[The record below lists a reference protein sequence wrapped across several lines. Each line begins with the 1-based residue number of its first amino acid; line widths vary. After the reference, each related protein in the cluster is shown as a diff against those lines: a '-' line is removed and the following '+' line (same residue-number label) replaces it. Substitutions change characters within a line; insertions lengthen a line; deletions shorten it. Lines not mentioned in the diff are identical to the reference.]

1 MSKSFITIILLVI
14 SICGASAKSSAALNS
29 SLSTQQLLDSLDS
42 SLGKSAAYT
51 TEKERRISSL
61 RRRLSQTANPE
72 QRFWICRNLVDE
84 YSSYNSDSALHYID
98 ASTAVGRQTGR
109 REWVDEMNLNRA
121 YIYAATGLLSEAE
134 SALNEVDPRQM
145 TPALASEYYNRLLFV
160 LTHKD
165 QYLGKNSLTRPYSER
180 AKAMLDSVSRLMQPS
195 DPQYIWFLAWR
206 SMTDPAKT
214 REAIPVVEKALES
227 STYSTREEA
236 MNAWILSRLYELT
249 GNSDMMMRYLILS
262 AIADVRTSNKE
273 IASLEEISNRL
284 YQSNDL
290 ERANDYI
297 SHCLQLANDYKSRVR
312 VGRLADLQ
320 YHITKAYSQRNDRQ
334 RRKLN
339 VYFIIALVFAAGLA
353 VAMLIL
359 YKQNRRIHRSKTE
372 LDRSNAQLNSKVE
385 ELSQTRRQLKEAND
399 RLEILYRNVRDEAGE
414 LAAGNDA
421 KERYIAD
428 IFAICSDYIS
438 KLDEFRRNIYRKIVA
453 HNFDEVKELTKSH
466 ELSHGE
472 IKELYQNF
480 DSIFLKVYPNF
491 VDDFNTL
498 LRPDERVAMKKP
510 GVLTTE
516 LRIYALVRLG
526 INDSVKIARF
536 LHCSTQSVYNA
547 RMKMRN
553 KSDISK
559 EQFAEAVRRLGKP
572 AF

>member
-1 MSKSFITIILLVI
+1 MSKSFITIILLII

-29 SLSTQQLLDSLDS
+29 GLSTQQLLDSLDS

-51 TEKERRISSL
+51 AEKERRISSL
-61 RRRLSQTANPE
+61 RRRLSQTPNPE

-98 ASTAVGRQTGR
+98 ASTAVARQAGR
-109 REWVDEMNLNRA
+109 REWIDEMNLNRA

-145 TPALASEYYNRLLFV
+145 TPALATEYYNRVLFV

-214 REAIPVVEKALES
+214 REAIPVVEKALANA
-227 STYSTREEA
+227 TYSTREEA
-236 MNAWILSRLYELT
+236 MNAWGLSRLYELT

-339 VYFIIALVFAAGLA
+339 VYFIIALVFAVGLA
-353 VAMLIL
+353 VAMLFL

-399 RLEILYRNVRDEAGE
+399 RLEILYRNMRDEAGE

-428 IFAICSDYIS
+428 IFAICSDYIN

>member
-51 TEKERRISSL
+51 AEKERRISSL

-98 ASTAVGRQTGR
+98 ASTAIGRQTGR

-438 KLDEFRRNIYRKIVA
+438 KLDEFRRNIYRKIVV

>member
-42 SLGKSAAYT
+42 SLGKAAAYT
-51 TEKERRISSL
+51 AEKERRISSL
-61 RRRLSQTANPE
+61 RRRLSQAANPE

-84 YSSYNSDSALHYID
+84 YCSYNSDSALHYID

-526 INDSVKIARF
+526 INGSVKIARF

>member
-1 MSKSFITIILLVI
+1 MSKSFITIILFFI
-14 SICGASAKSSAALNS
+14 SLCGASAKSPAALNS
-29 SLSTQQLLDSLDS
+29 GLTTRELLDSLDS
-42 SLGKSAAYT
+42 SLGKSAGYAA
-51 TEKERRISSL
+51 EKERRISSL
-61 RRRLSQTANPE
+61 RRRLSQTVSPE

-98 ASTAVGRQTGR
+98 ISTAIARQTGR
-109 REWVDEMNLNRA
+109 REWIDEMNLNRA
-121 YIYAATGLLSEAE
+121 YIYAATGLLAEAE
-134 SALNEVDPRQM
+134 STLDEIDPREM
-145 TPALASEYYNRLLFV
+145 TPALATDYYNRVLFV
-160 LTHKD
+160 VTHKD
-165 QYLGKNSLTRPYSER
+165 QYLGKNSLARPYSEH
-180 AKAMLDSVSRLMQPS
+180 AKAMLDSVSRLMHPS

-206 SMTDPAKT
+206 SMTDSVKT
-214 REAIPVVEKALES
+214 REAIPVVEKALEN

-320 YHITKAYSQRNDRQ
+320 YHITKAYSQRNERQ
-334 RRKLN
+334 RHKLN

-353 VAMLIL
+353 VAMLFL

>member
-1 MSKSFITIILLVI
+1 MSKSFITIILFFI
-14 SICGASAKSSAALNS
+14 SLCGASAKSPAALNS
-29 SLSTQQLLDSLDS
+29 GLTTRELLDSLDS
-42 SLGKSAAYT
+42 SLGKSAGYAA
-51 TEKERRISSL
+51 EKERRISSL

-98 ASTAVGRQTGR
+98 ISTAIARQTGR
-109 REWVDEMNLNRA
+109 REWIDEMNLNRA
-121 YIYAATGLLSEAE
+121 YIYAATGLLAEAE
-134 SALNEVDPRQM
+134 STLDEIDPREM
-145 TPALASEYYNRLLFV
+145 TPALATDYYNRVLFV
-160 LTHKD
+160 VTHKD
-165 QYLGKNSLTRPYSER
+165 QYLGKNSLTRPYSEH
-180 AKAMLDSVSRLMQPS
+180 AKAMLDSVSRLMHPS

-206 SMTDPAKT
+206 SMTDSVKT
-214 REAIPVVEKALES
+214 REAIPVVEKALEN

-320 YHITKAYSQRNDRQ
+320 YHITKAYSQRNERQ
-334 RRKLN
+334 RHKLN
-339 VYFIIALVFAAGLA
+339 IYFIIALVFAAGLA
-353 VAMLIL
+353 VAMLFL

>member
-1 MSKSFITIILLVI
+1 MSKSFITIILLII

-29 SLSTQQLLDSLDS
+29 GLSTQQLLDSLDS

-51 TEKERRISSL
+51 AEKERRISSL

-72 QRFWICRNLVDE
+72 QRFWISRNLVDE

-339 VYFIIALVFAAGLA
+339 VYFIIALVFAACLA
-353 VAMLIL
+353 VAMLFL

>member
-29 SLSTQQLLDSLDS
+29 GLSTQQLLDSLDS

-51 TEKERRISSL
+51 AEKERRISSL

-98 ASTAVGRQTGR
+98 ASTAVGRQAGR
-109 REWVDEMNLNRA
+109 REWIDEMNLNRA
-121 YIYAATGLLSEAE
+121 YIYAATGLLAEAE

-145 TPALASEYYNRLLFV
+145 TPALATEYYNRLLFV

-339 VYFIIALVFAAGLA
+339 VYFIIALVFAACLA
-353 VAMLIL
+353 VAMLFL

-491 VDDFNTL
+491 VDDFNIL

>member
-29 SLSTQQLLDSLDS
+29 GLSTQQLLDSLDS

-51 TEKERRISSL
+51 AEKERRISSL

-98 ASTAVGRQTGR
+98 ASTAVGRQAGR
-109 REWVDEMNLNRA
+109 REWIDEMNLNRA
-121 YIYAATGLLSEAE
+121 YIYAATGLLAEAE
-134 SALNEVDPRQM
+134 SALNEVDPLQM
-145 TPALASEYYNRLLFV
+145 TPALATEYYNRLLFV

-214 REAIPVVEKALES
+214 RETIPVVEKALES

-236 MNAWILSRLYELT
+236 MNAWILSRLYELN

-339 VYFIIALVFAAGLA
+339 VYFIIALVFAACLA
-353 VAMLIL
+353 VAMLFL

-385 ELSQTRRQLKEAND
+385 ELSQTRRQLKDAND

>member
-29 SLSTQQLLDSLDS
+29 GLSTQQLLDSLDS

-51 TEKERRISSL
+51 AEKERRISSL

-109 REWVDEMNLNRA
+109 REWIDEMNLNRA

-145 TPALASEYYNRLLFV
+145 TPALATEYYNRLLFV

-339 VYFIIALVFAAGLA
+339 VYFIIALVFATCLA
-353 VAMLIL
+353 VAMLFL

>member
-29 SLSTQQLLDSLDS
+29 GLSTQQLLDSLDS

-51 TEKERRISSL
+51 AEKERRISSL

-98 ASTAVGRQTGR
+98 ASTAVGRQAGR

-121 YIYAATGLLSEAE
+121 YIYAATGLLAEAE

-145 TPALASEYYNRLLFV
+145 TPALATEYYNRLLFV

-339 VYFIIALVFAAGLA
+339 VYFIIALVFAACLA
-353 VAMLIL
+353 VAMLFL

>member
-29 SLSTQQLLDSLDS
+29 GLSTQQLLDSLDS

-51 TEKERRISSL
+51 AEKERRISSL

-109 REWVDEMNLNRA
+109 REWIDEMNLNRA
-121 YIYAATGLLSEAE
+121 YIYAATGLLAEAE

-145 TPALASEYYNRLLFV
+145 TPALATEYYNRLLFV

-236 MNAWILSRLYELT
+236 MNAWILSRLYELN

-339 VYFIIALVFAAGLA
+339 VYFIIALVFAACLA
-353 VAMLIL
+353 VAMLFL

-385 ELSQTRRQLKEAND
+385 ELSQTRRQLKDAND

>member
-29 SLSTQQLLDSLDS
+29 GLSTQQLLDSLDS

-51 TEKERRISSL
+51 AEKERRISSL

-98 ASTAVGRQTGR
+98 ASTAVGRQAGR
-109 REWVDEMNLNRA
+109 REWIDEMNLNRA
-121 YIYAATGLLSEAE
+121 YIYAATGLLAEAE

-145 TPALASEYYNRLLFV
+145 TPALATEYYNRLLFV

-180 AKAMLDSVSRLMQPS
+180 AKAMLDSVSRLMHPS
-195 DPQYIWFLAWR
+195 NPQYIWFLAWR
-206 SMTDPAKT
+206 SMTDSVKT
-214 REAIPVVEKALES
+214 REAIPIVEKALES

-320 YHITKAYSQRNDRQ
+320 YHITKAYSQRNERQ

-353 VAMLIL
+353 VAMLFL

-385 ELSQTRRQLKEAND
+385 ELSLTRRQLKEAND
-399 RLEILYRNVRDEAGE
+399 RLEILYRNMRDEAGE

>member
-51 TEKERRISSL
+51 AEKERRISSL

-297 SHCLQLANDYKSRVR
+297 SLCLQLANDYKSRVR

-498 LRPDERVAMKKP
+498 LRPDERIAMKKP

>member
-29 SLSTQQLLDSLDS
+29 GLSTQQLLDSLDS

-51 TEKERRISSL
+51 AEKERRISSL

-145 TPALASEYYNRLLFV
+145 TPALATEYYNRLLFV

-236 MNAWILSRLYELT
+236 MNAWILSRLYELN

-353 VAMLIL
+353 VAMLFL

-372 LDRSNAQLNSKVE
+372 LDRSNAQLNTKVE

-472 IKELYQNF
+472 IKELYHNF

>member
-29 SLSTQQLLDSLDS
+29 GLSTQQLLDSLDS
-42 SLGKSAAYT
+42 SLGKSVAYT
-51 TEKERRISSL
+51 AEKERRISSL

-559 EQFAEAVRRLGKP
+559 EEFAEAVRRLGKP

>member
-29 SLSTQQLLDSLDS
+29 GLSTQQLLDSLDS
-42 SLGKSAAYT
+42 SLGKSAAYSA
-51 TEKERRISSL
+51 EKERRISSL

-98 ASTAVGRQTGR
+98 ASTAVGRQAGR

-121 YIYAATGLLSEAE
+121 YIYAATGLLAEAE

-145 TPALASEYYNRLLFV
+145 TPALATEYYNRLLFV

-214 REAIPVVEKALES
+214 RETIPVVEKALES

-339 VYFIIALVFAAGLA
+339 VYFIIALVFATCLA
-353 VAMLIL
+353 VAMLFL

>member
-14 SICGASAKSSAALNS
+14 SICGASAKSSAALS

-51 TEKERRISSL
+51 AEKERRISSL

>member
-51 TEKERRISSL
+51 AEKERRISSL

-84 YSSYNSDSALHYID
+84 YCSYNSDSALHYID

-372 LDRSNAQLNSKVE
+372 FDRSNAQLNSKVE

>member
-29 SLSTQQLLDSLDS
+29 GLSTQQLLDSLDS

-51 TEKERRISSL
+51 AEKERRISSL
-61 RRRLSQTANPE
+61 RRRLSQTPNPE

-98 ASTAVGRQTGR
+98 ASTAVGRQAGR

-121 YIYAATGLLSEAE
+121 YIYAATGLLAEAE

-145 TPALASEYYNRLLFV
+145 TPALATEYYNRLLFV

-339 VYFIIALVFAAGLA
+339 VYFIIALVFAACLA
-353 VAMLIL
+353 VAMLFL

-491 VDDFNTL
+491 VNDFNTL

>member
-29 SLSTQQLLDSLDS
+29 GLSTQQLLDSLDS

-51 TEKERRISSL
+51 AEKERRISSL

-98 ASTAVGRQTGR
+98 ASTAVGRQAGR
-109 REWVDEMNLNRA
+109 REWIDEMNLNRA
-121 YIYAATGLLSEAE
+121 YIYAATGLLAEAE

-145 TPALASEYYNRLLFV
+145 TPALATEYYNRLLFV

-339 VYFIIALVFAAGLA
+339 VYFIIALVFAACLA
-353 VAMLIL
+353 VAMLSL

>member
-1 MSKSFITIILLVI
+1 MSKSFITIILLII

-29 SLSTQQLLDSLDS
+29 GLSTQQLLDSLDS

-51 TEKERRISSL
+51 AEKERRISSL

-72 QRFWICRNLVDE
+72 QRFWISRNLVDE

-145 TPALASEYYNRLLFV
+145 TPALATEYYNRLLFV

-214 REAIPVVEKALES
+214 REAIPVVEKALEN

-320 YHITKAYSQRNDRQ
+320 YHITKAYSQRNERQ

-353 VAMLIL
+353 VAMLFL

>member
-29 SLSTQQLLDSLDS
+29 GLSTQQLLDSLDS

-51 TEKERRISSL
+51 AEKERRISSL

-98 ASTAVGRQTGR
+98 ASTAVGRQAGR

-121 YIYAATGLLSEAE
+121 YIYAATGLLAEAE

-145 TPALASEYYNRLLFV
+145 TPALATEYYNRLLFV

-236 MNAWILSRLYELT
+236 MNAWILSRLYELN

-353 VAMLIL
+353 VAMLFL

-385 ELSQTRRQLKEAND
+385 ELSQTRRQLKDAND

>member
-51 TEKERRISSL
+51 AEKERRISSL

-145 TPALASEYYNRLLFV
+145 TPARASEYYNRLLFV

>member
-1 MSKSFITIILLVI
+1 MSKSFITIILLII

-29 SLSTQQLLDSLDS
+29 GLSTQQLLDSLDS
-42 SLGKSAAYT
+42 SLRKSAAYT
-51 TEKERRISSL
+51 AEKERRISSL
-61 RRRLSQTANPE
+61 RRRLSQTVNPE

-98 ASTAVGRQTGR
+98 ASTAVARQAGR
-109 REWVDEMNLNRA
+109 REWIDEMNLNRA

-145 TPALASEYYNRLLFV
+145 TPALATEYYNRVLFV

-214 REAIPVVEKALES
+214 REAIPVVEKALANA
-227 STYSTREEA
+227 TYSTREEA
-236 MNAWILSRLYELT
+236 MNAWGLSRLYELT

-339 VYFIIALVFAAGLA
+339 VYFIIALVFAVGLA
-353 VAMLIL
+353 VAMLFL

-385 ELSQTRRQLKEAND
+385 ELSQTRRQLKDAND

>member
-51 TEKERRISSL
+51 AEKERRISSL

-438 KLDEFRRNIYRKIVA
+438 KLDEFRRKIYRKIVA

>member
-51 TEKERRISSL
+51 AEKERRISSL

-84 YSSYNSDSALHYID
+84 YCSYNSDSALHYID

-297 SHCLQLANDYKSRVR
+297 SHSLQLANDYKSRVR

-339 VYFIIALVFAAGLA
+339 VYFIIALVFAACLA
-353 VAMLIL
+353 VAMLFL

-466 ELSHGE
+466 ELCHGE

>member
-51 TEKERRISSL
+51 AEKERRISSL

-385 ELSQTRRQLKEAND
+385 ELSQTRRQFKEAND

-516 LRIYALVRLG
+516 LRTYALVRLG

>member
-29 SLSTQQLLDSLDS
+29 GLSTQQLLDSLDS

-51 TEKERRISSL
+51 AEKERRISSL

-72 QRFWICRNLVDE
+72 QRFWISRNLVDE

-145 TPALASEYYNRLLFV
+145 TPALATEYYNRLLFV

-180 AKAMLDSVSRLMQPS
+180 AKAMLDSVSRLMQSS

-236 MNAWILSRLYELT
+236 MNAWILSRLYELN

-339 VYFIIALVFAAGLA
+339 VYFIVALVFAAGLA
-353 VAMLIL
+353 VAMLFL

>member
-1 MSKSFITIILLVI
+1 MSKSFITIILLII

-29 SLSTQQLLDSLDS
+29 GLSTQQLLDSLDS

-51 TEKERRISSL
+51 AEKERRISSL
-61 RRRLSQTANPE
+61 RRRLSQTPNPE

-145 TPALASEYYNRLLFV
+145 TPALATEYYNRLLFV

-339 VYFIIALVFAAGLA
+339 VYFIIALVFAAGLT
-353 VAMLIL
+353 VAMLFL

-438 KLDEFRRNIYRKIVA
+438 KLDEFRRKIYRKIVA

-547 RMKMRN
+547 RMKMRY

>member
-29 SLSTQQLLDSLDS
+29 GLSTQQLLDSLDS

-51 TEKERRISSL
+51 AEKERRISSL

-98 ASTAVGRQTGR
+98 ASTSVGRQTGR

-121 YIYAATGLLSEAE
+121 YIYAATGLLAEAE

-353 VAMLIL
+353 VAMLFL

>member
-1 MSKSFITIILLVI
+1 MSKSFITIILLII

-29 SLSTQQLLDSLDS
+29 GLSTQQLLDSLDS

-51 TEKERRISSL
+51 AEKERRISSL
-61 RRRLSQTANPE
+61 RRRLSQTPNPE

-98 ASTAVGRQTGR
+98 ASTAVARQAGR
-109 REWVDEMNLNRA
+109 REWIDEMNLNRA

-145 TPALASEYYNRLLFV
+145 TPALATEYYNRVLFV

-214 REAIPVVEKALES
+214 REAIPVVEKALANA
-227 STYSTREEA
+227 TYSTREEA
-236 MNAWILSRLYELT
+236 MNAWGLSRLYELT

-339 VYFIIALVFAAGLA
+339 VYFIIALVFAVGLA
-353 VAMLIL
+353 VAMLFL

>member
-29 SLSTQQLLDSLDS
+29 GLSTQQLLDSLDS

-51 TEKERRISSL
+51 AEKERRISSL

-72 QRFWICRNLVDE
+72 QSFWICRNLVDE

-98 ASTAVGRQTGR
+98 ASTAVARQTGR

-121 YIYAATGLLSEAE
+121 YIYAATGLLAEAE

-145 TPALASEYYNRLLFV
+145 TPALATEYYNRLLFV

-353 VAMLIL
+353 VAMLFL

>member
-51 TEKERRISSL
+51 AEKERRISSL

-98 ASTAVGRQTGR
+98 ISTAIARLTGR

-121 YIYAATGLLSEAE
+121 YIYAATGLLAEAE

-145 TPALASEYYNRLLFV
+145 TPALATEYYNRLLFV

-339 VYFIIALVFAAGLA
+339 VYFIIALVFAACLA
-353 VAMLIL
+353 VAMLFL

-399 RLEILYRNVRDEAGE
+399 RLEILYRNMRDEAGE

>member
-1 MSKSFITIILLVI
+1 MSKSFITIILLII

-29 SLSTQQLLDSLDS
+29 GLSTQQLLDSLDS

-51 TEKERRISSL
+51 AEKERRISSL

-72 QRFWICRNLVDE
+72 QRFWISRNLVDE

-353 VAMLIL
+353 VAMLFL

>member
-29 SLSTQQLLDSLDS
+29 GLSTQQLLDSLDS

-51 TEKERRISSL
+51 AEKERRISSL
-61 RRRLSQTANPE
+61 RRRLSHTANPE

-121 YIYAATGLLSEAE
+121 YIYAATGLLAEAE

-214 REAIPVVEKALES
+214 REAIPVVEKALEN

-353 VAMLIL
+353 VAMLFL

-399 RLEILYRNVRDEAGE
+399 RLETLYRNVRDEAGE

>member
-29 SLSTQQLLDSLDS
+29 GLSTQQLLDSLDS

-51 TEKERRISSL
+51 AEKERRISSL

-297 SHCLQLANDYKSRVR
+297 SHCLQLTNDYKSRVR

-339 VYFIIALVFAAGLA
+339 VYFIIALVFAAGMA

-428 IFAICSDYIS
+428 IFAIYSDYIS
-438 KLDEFRRNIYRKIVA
+438 KLDEFRCNIYRKIVA

-547 RMKMRN
+547 RMKMRI

>member
-29 SLSTQQLLDSLDS
+29 GLSTQQLLDSLDS

-51 TEKERRISSL
+51 AEKERRISSL

-98 ASTAVGRQTGR
+98 ASTAVGRQAGR
-109 REWVDEMNLNRA
+109 REWIDEMNLNRA
-121 YIYAATGLLSEAE
+121 YIYAATGLLAEAE

-145 TPALASEYYNRLLFV
+145 TPALATEYYNRLLFV

-236 MNAWILSRLYELT
+236 MNAWILSRLYELN

-353 VAMLIL
+353 VAMLFL

-385 ELSQTRRQLKEAND
+385 ELSQTRRQLKDAND

>member
-29 SLSTQQLLDSLDS
+29 GLSTQQLLDSLDS

-51 TEKERRISSL
+51 AEKERRISSL
-61 RRRLSQTANPE
+61 RHRLSQTANPE

-98 ASTAVGRQTGR
+98 ASAAVGRQAGR

-121 YIYAATGLLSEAE
+121 YIYAATGLLAEAE

-145 TPALASEYYNRLLFV
+145 TPALATEYYNRLLFV

-236 MNAWILSRLYELT
+236 MNAWILSRLYELN

-353 VAMLIL
+353 VAMLFL

>member
-29 SLSTQQLLDSLDS
+29 GLSTQQLLDSLDS

-51 TEKERRISSL
+51 AEKERRISSL

-214 REAIPVVEKALES
+214 REAIPVVEKALER

>member
-51 TEKERRISSL
+51 AEKERRISSL

-84 YSSYNSDSALHYID
+84 YCSYNSDSALHYID

-121 YIYAATGLLSEAE
+121 YIYAATGLLSEVE